1 MSAASKYQSFAVECL
16 KLAAEAKTEQE
27 RAALLSRADQWTMA
41 ALTAKVSTPQDLSR
55 ALH

>member
-1 MSAASKYQSFAVECL
+1 VSAASKYQSFAVECL

-27 RAALLSRADQWTMA
+27 RAALLSHADQWTMA
-41 ALTAKVSTPQDLSR
+41 ALTAKVSIPQDLSR